1 MKQLKFLTILTAAFL
16 FIVAGCKKDEG
27 NPAGPG
33 TTTPTQP
40 AAPTPTSYNGT
51 TPTNVMAIVRT
62 STQQTVP
69 VLGTITVDANAATAV
84 FGNPGTD
91 KGTVTVTVG
100 AANTQLGKL
109 TTSGRVSYIFPDPSN
124 PTAVLTLGA
133 GAQAAAFSVSGYTLT
148 PNGTVTVPGQLT
160 MTAPV
165 VNASVPRN
173 ATLNVTWTVS
183 GGAGARH
190 AIFIADAQGHSL
202 FKDGVANGSGSFSAA
217 ELAGFS
223 AGTAWVYALTYNFNL
238 VNSNDAVIVGEA
250 VAINQITLQ

>member
-1 MKQLKFLTILTAAFL
+1 MKYT
-16 FIVAGCKKDEG
+16 FIVTLAVAFVLAVTGCKKDEN
-27 NPAGPG
+27 NPTDPG
-33 TTTPTQP
+33 TATPTQP
-40 AAPTPTSYNGT
+40 SAPTPTSYNGV
-51 TPTNVMAIVRT
+51 TPANVMAIVRT

-100 AANTQLGKL
+100 GSPVQLGKL

-124 PTAVLTLGA
+124 PTAILTLSA
-133 GAQAAAFSVSGYTLT
+133 SAQAATFSASGYTIT
-148 PNGTVTVPGQLT
+148 PNGTVTVPGQVTL
-160 MTAPV
+160 TAPA

-173 ATLNVTWTVS
+173 ATLNVTWTVT

-190 AIFIADAQGHSL
+190 AIFIADAQGHTQ
-202 FKDGVANGSGSFSAA
+202 FKDGVANGSGSFTAA

>member
-1 MKQLKFLTILTAAFL
+1 MKQLKFLTILSATFL

-51 TPTNVMAIVRT
+51 SPTNVMAVVRT

-84 FGNPGTD
+84 FGSPGTD
-91 KGTVTVTVG
+91 KGNVTVTVG
-100 AANTQLGKL
+100 GSATQLGKL
-109 TTSGRVSYIFPDPSN
+109 TVSGAVSYIFPDPAN
-124 PTAVLTLGA
+124 PTAILTLG
-133 GAQAAAFSVSGYTLT
+133 GSAQAVTFAVANYALS
-148 PNGTVTVPGQLT
+148 PNGTVAVPGQLT
-160 MTAPV
+160 LTAPA

-183 GGAGARH
+183 GGAGSRH
-190 AIFIADAQGHSL
+190 AIFIADAQGHTL